1 MLRLLLA
8 LACVWYSVTGPAV
21 GSSVRTCATRA
32 EIVSAPTALAAA
44 AFPMC
49 AELFRAALGAKSEHT
64 FGEGGARAARGGW
77 GIKIASMFDLDVQG
91 HAQGGTRYEHDPR
104 GYLIRQI
111 FSDGR
116 EVHRAADPAGN
127 LFRSAEMN
135 DRVYGK
141 GGVLKRIGST
151 EVEHDADGNLVKKTL
166 ADGAVWQYHWDAN
179 GRLMRVHRP
188 DGQDVSF
195 SYDAFGRRLTKSFA
209 GLTTEYIWDGDDL
222 VHERV
227 RQDGETG
234 ALTTWV
240 FEPGTFA
247 PLAKI
252 EGRKRFGIVTDHLG
266 TPNVLTTEAGK
277 IAWKAQLDIYG
288 VVREETAGVEAKEA
302 TANPW
307 RYPGQYE
314 DAETGLY
321 YNRFRYYDP
330 ETGRYISEDPI
341 GLAGG
346 AGLFRYVAAPSTQ
359 LDALGLSDADVLTSW
374 AKELSRNPSRGLPS
388 LSHADAQALIDLA
401 DETKVKVRASGGDLG
416 LGGKSP
422 NWEPKLGAASV
433 PTPTPHI
440 HIDRHHVPVEPGFT
454 PRGGCR

>member
-1 MLRLLLA
+1 
-8 LACVWYSVTGPAV
+8 
-21 GSSVRTCATRA
+21 
-32 EIVSAPTALAAA
+32 
-44 AFPMC
+44 
-49 AELFRAALGAKSEHT
+49 
-64 FGEGGARAARGGW
+64 
-77 GIKIASMFDLDVQG
+77 
-91 HAQGGTRYEHDPR
+91 
-104 GYLIRQI
+104 
-111 FSDGR
+111 
-116 EVHRAADPAGN
+116 
-127 LFRSAEMN
+127 MN

-288 VVREETAGVEAKEA
+288 VVREETGVEAKEA

-346 AGLFRYVAAPSTQ
+346 AGQYLYVHDAHWWTDPLGLACRVQGVHNDMLSKGVHINASNGVELMVRPGQGGTILFKQVFSSAKPGAVAAAVKEAESELASNPAFRARL
-359 LDALGLSDADVLTSW
+359 LDAANRSTKW
-374 AKELSRNPSRGLPS
+374 
-388 LSHADAQALIDLA
+388 LA
-401 DETKVKVRASGGDLG
+401 DNGGA
-416 LGGKSP
+416 GKSA
-422 NWEPKLGAASV
+422 ETRFLSKALEKL
-433 PTPTPHI
+433 
-440 HIDRHHVPVEPGFT
+440 R
-454 PRGGCR
+454 